1 MILPAELNRAAGLI
15 LGSILDLK
23 RGHLLAGL
31 FLALIHAPAMG
42 QVLKRASVWDLKLG
56 QPLSAQPAADAF
68 QALACGSNGNAPR
81 QKLNDW
87 SEFTKCPAEPSGL
100 HEVYFEYDDEN
111 EYIARAHDMER
122 EITRWTGTTETG
134 FPVIISALID
144 DRSNVQGLRMVTDPR
159 LAFRNDVFEA
169 ELRKREVAYQF
180 GGVMAARYNLNPG
193 EHCKSEPL
201 AEGEGKIAGV
211 YFKQLCE
218 MRDKERNLIY
228 TIKWN
233 YYRKSGQNAYDPRVP
248 GKATQGEFE
257 SSARFEL
264 RVDQQR

>member
-1 MILPAELNRAAGLI
+1 
-15 LGSILDLK
+15 
-23 RGHLLAGL
+23 
-31 FLALIHAPAMG
+31 
-42 QVLKRASVWDLKLG
+42 
-56 QPLSAQPAADAF
+56 
-68 QALACGSNGNAPR
+68 
-81 QKLNDW
+81 
-87 SEFTKCPAEPSGL
+87 
-100 HEVYFEYDDEN
+100 
-111 EYIARAHDMER
+111 
-122 EITRWTGTTETG
+122 
-134 FPVIISALID
+134 
-144 DRSNVQGLRMVTDPR
+144 MVTDPR